1 MGFLNLRDSCT
12 LLVCVSSPWLNNYS
26 FFYHLKAN
34 MWSSWIGGK
43 GNLCH
48 VFCKAKGWFQKSQKK
63 LKQFRR
69 RVKMERKIE
78 N

>member
-1 MGFLNLRDSCT
+1 L
-12 LLVCVSSPWLNNYS
+12 
-26 FFYHLKAN
+26 
-34 MWSSWIGGK
+34 SSWIGGK